1 MPSLRKTG
9 DIAAACDL
17 LERNPSIDKM
27 EVRSFIGIR
36 QEFWIQVA
44 IICIGS
50 SDGCDGV
57 TRSYFH
63 DQLFDVDVWRR
74 FGMAARNIN
83 IPDLWVGVRSLITAN
98 GIRDLR
104 LMEAAC
110 IIAFLEEVK
119 QNKSIAK
126 VDLEL
131 WEPLMDNFSELITNR
146 ESVKEL
152 ILSNRVLFCLEQ
164 LEVYTWKHSLIAAA
178 LQMMDHLSGC

>member
-1 MPSLRKTG
+1 
-9 DIAAACDL
+9 
-17 LERNPSIDKM
+17 M

-98 GIRDLR
+98 GIHDLR
-104 LMEAAC
+104 LTEAAC
-110 IIAFLEEVK
+110 INAFLEEVK

-131 WEPLMDNFSELITNR
+131 WEPFITNR

-178 LQMMDHLSGC
+178 LHVRRLRSVLNQRCLSLS